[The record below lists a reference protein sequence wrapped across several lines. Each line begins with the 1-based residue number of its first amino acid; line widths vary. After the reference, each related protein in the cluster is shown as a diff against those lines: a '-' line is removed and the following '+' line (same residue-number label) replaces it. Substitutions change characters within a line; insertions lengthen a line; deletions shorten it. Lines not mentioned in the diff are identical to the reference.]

1 MNRVWPRLNSRPK
14 RSVHVFTFPYL
25 GEHADAQRVFS
36 DFEFRRH
43 NSVDAS
49 RRRADDPETLLNLI
63 VCRMGQ
69 GLLVTPRRDRGC
81 RASRRCR
88 IDAIEPEVAEF
99 QRIDEH
105 IDRANRIALVDPIIK
120 AFRQQRRLVAI
131 RPLNETLHHPPAIQQ
146 GNHSID
152 GVFTRPGSFSDFPR
166 AERMS
171 SLLSRTDILR
181 SDAKV
186 GNEWGRRD

>member
-25 GEHADAQRVFS
+25 GEHADAQRAFS

-81 RASRRCR
+81 RASRHRLR
-88 IDAIEPEVAEF
+88 IGDMATAARFRREQSPVL
-99 QRIDEH
+99 RK
-105 IDRANRIALVDPIIK
+105 RA
-120 AFRQQRRLVAI
+120 RRLGRASFGRKGAPVGTPSTSWMI
-131 RPLNETLHHPPAIQQ
+131 RSLSPRLN
-146 GNHSID
+146 
-152 GVFTRPGSFSDFPR
+152 
-166 AERMS
+166 S
-171 SLLSRTDILR
+171 SAVSNLS
-181 SDAKV
+181 
-186 GNEWGRRD
+186 

>member
-25 GEHADAQRVFS
+25 GEHADAQRAFS

-81 RASRRCR
+81 RASRRRLR
-88 IDAIEPEVAEF
+88 IGDMATAARFRREQSPVL
-99 QRIDEH
+99 RK
-105 IDRANRIALVDPIIK
+105 RARRLGWASFGRKALQSER
-120 AFRQQRRLVAI
+120 RQQA
-131 RPLNETLHHPPAIQQ
+131 
-146 GNHSID
+146 G
-152 GVFTRPGSFSDFPR
+152 
-166 AERMS
+166 
-171 SLLSRTDILR
+171 
-181 SDAKV
+181 
-186 GNEWGRRD
+186 